1 MNPKRTAAEAKIIK
15 YIEKM
20 HPGSPNTKMYK
31 DRFAAMDDKEFH
43 QFMCDLRDKKVHLR
57 IIVPNFSASGFDLK
71 NLYAVSRELGAEP
84 YQRVWIP
91 AKNGVRSYLT
101 PNAYFVGYMPL
112 GRQAQFLEKKISIPK
127 DDRVIDQITGQATGD
142 SKGAKVSAPEAH
154 CMIAMN
160 LENNLVE
167 MMKVKGGDAG
177 AYSAANAY
185 IDRTGEFS
193 IEQVSQYSTGVQS
206 KSSLIQYFRAAHIK
220 ADL

>member
-1 MNPKRTAAEAKIIK
+1 MNPKRAAAQAKIIK
-15 YIEKM
+15 YIDKM
-20 HPGSPNTKMYK
+20 HPGSPNKKMYE
-31 DRFAAMDDKEFH
+31 DRFATMSDAEFH
-43 QFMCDLRDKKVHLR
+43 QFMSDIRDKKIYLR
-57 IIVPNFSASGFDLK
+57 IIVPNFAKSGFDLK
-71 NLYAVSRELGAEP
+71 NLYAISRELGAEP
-84 YQRVWIP
+84 YQRVWVP
-91 AKNGVRSYLT
+91 TRNGVRSYLT

-127 DDRVIDQITGQATGD
+127 DDRVVDQITGQATGD

-167 MMKVKGGDAG
+167 MMKIKGGDPG

-193 IEQVSQYSTGVQS
+193 IEQASQYSTGVQS
-206 KSSLIQYFRAAHIK
+206 KKSLVQYFRAAHIRT
-220 ADL
+220 DL